1 MNRILLS
8 TTLTLAAA
16 SPFALHGADF
26 PEDPNRLSFGARFG
40 MNFKAAFGNSP
51 APNPGAAVAGA
62 DHTYNDGYVLRDISG
77 NAGGLTWNWGYQNG
91 SQNPP
96 AGVGN
101 TASMLFHA
109 VQFDNPSA
117 NAGNIN
123 VTDDPQYSGEL
134 TYQRVMGRFLDSG

>member
-26 PEDPNRLSFGARFG
+26 PEDPNRLSLGPRFG

-51 APNPGAAVAGA
+51 AVNPGLAAAGA

-77 NAGGLTWNWGYQNG
+77 NAGGLTWNWGYQNS

-96 AGVGN
+96 PG

-109 VQFDNPSA
+109 VQFNTPSA
-117 NAGNIN
+117 AAASN
-123 VTDDPQYSGEL
+123 
-134 TYQRVMGRFLDSG
+134 